1 MINKVII
8 IGGTGQL
15 GIYLAKLLLKKK
27 YQVILT
33 SRDPKNFNKSFQK
46 KKILKFKYK
55 IIKLDIF
62 NKKQILQKL
71 NKIKPQFIFYFAGQ
85 SSVSASFNKQNETI
99 NSNFYGCKNIL
110 DQIVKLNFKVKF
122 FNASS
127 IEIFG
132 NKNVKINLKTKK
144 NPVSPYGVA
153 KLKSFKLVREYRKKY
168 NLKLYN
174 GLLSNCES
182 YLRPKSFVLPKICL
196 AVLNAKKN
204 KKEKIKTKFNFGNIN
219 ISRDWGWAEEYVK
232 YIWKKMNYGK
242 DFDFIIATGV
252 TFKLKDLIKMAFKR
266 FNLNWRH
273 YINIDKKFFRRKEI
287 MNVRISKINTEKII
301 KTNGK
306 DIIIKLLKYYK
317 NKI

>member
-1 MINKVII
+1 M
-8 IGGTGQL
+8 
-15 GIYLAKLLLKKK
+15 
-27 YQVILT
+27 
-33 SRDPKNFNKSFQK
+33 NFKH
-46 KKILKFKYK
+46 K

-85 SSVSASFNKQNETI
+85 SSVSASFSKQNETI

-127 IEIFG
+127 VEIFG

-196 AVLNAKKN
+196 AALKAKRN

-232 YIWKKMNYGK
+232 YIWKKMNYGN

-252 TFKLKDLIKMAFKR
+252 SFKLKDLIKMAFKR
-266 FNLNWRH
+266 FNLNWRQ

-287 MNVRISKINTEKII
+287 MNVRISKTNSEKII